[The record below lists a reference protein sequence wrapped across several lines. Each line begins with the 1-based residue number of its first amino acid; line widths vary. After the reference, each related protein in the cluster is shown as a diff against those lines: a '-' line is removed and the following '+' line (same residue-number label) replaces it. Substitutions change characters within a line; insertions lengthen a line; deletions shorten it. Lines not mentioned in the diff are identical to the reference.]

1 MSEPDF
7 KVGDLVEVIE
17 NYLQLL
23 DRRSDSHSVRQRL
36 KEDFKNRFFGRMAI
50 VLEDHT
56 NPTFMVTIRWIDT
69 GLSQQFNAGS
79 LKKLNKD

>member
-7 KVGDLVEVIE
+7 KVGDLVVAVE
-17 NYLQLL
+17 NYLELFGRA
-23 DRRSDSHSVRQRL
+23 DNSFTQRL
-36 KEDFKNRFFGRMAI
+36 KDVYKNRFLGRLAI

-56 NPTFMVTIRWIDT
+56 NPTFMVSICWIDT
-69 GLSQQFNAGS
+69 GIKQQFNAGS